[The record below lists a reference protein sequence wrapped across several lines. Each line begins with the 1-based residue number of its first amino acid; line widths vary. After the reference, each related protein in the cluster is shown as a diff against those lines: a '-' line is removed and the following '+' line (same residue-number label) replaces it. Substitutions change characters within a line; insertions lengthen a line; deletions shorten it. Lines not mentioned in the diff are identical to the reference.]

1 MAIVDLFSKRQKR
14 QRGDVR
20 DGYVYDSVPEALRV
34 QIWQLIENA
43 SSIYTYP
50 AESNLYKPVVNILR
64 REYGTSHLL
73 EPNSRIQDFRTEL
86 EEFFL
91 TETDALKV
99 LDVVE
104 LCFSTIHLAKQEG
117 LHSVPWFISAIR
129 PKRAE
134 TQRQPR
140 ASDAIEEFNERFSDA
155 IKELNARFLE
165 HGIGYEFSNNKIIRI
180 DSKFVHAEVVKPAL
194 TIVDKKRYH
203 GVQDE
208 FLKAHE
214 HYRHGNYKESLNECS
229 KAFESMLKTICDKR
243 KWKYGKRASAKNL
256 IDICLKKELVPSF
269 WQSHFSSLVSMLEGG
284 IPTARNQ
291 LSAHGQGT
299 TPTSV
304 PKYLVGYALHM
315 TASVIVFLEGADK
328 EKK

>member
-1 MAIVDLFSKRQKR
+1 MAIVDIFSKRQKR
-14 QRGDVR
+14 QRGDVP
-20 DGYVYDSVPEALRV
+20 DVLVYDSVPEALRV
-34 QIWQLIENA
+34 QIWQLIEDACSYSMYA
-43 SSIYTYP
+43 SRV
-50 AESNLYKPVVNILR
+50 ESSLYKPVVDILR
-64 REYGTSHLL
+64 REYGTFHLL
-73 EPNSRIQDFRTEL
+73 GPNGRSQDFRNEL
-86 EEFFL
+86 AAFFL
-91 TETDALKV
+91 TETDAKKV

-104 LCFSTIHLAKQEG
+104 LCFSKLHLAELKG
-117 LHSVPWFISAIR
+117 HHLLRLA
-129 PKRAE
+129 RARDRANFE
-134 TQRQPR
+134 HTRIALPHWQQPR
-140 ASDAIEEFNERFSDA
+140 ASDAIED
-155 IKELNARFLE
+155 LNARFLE
-165 HGIGYEFSNNKIIRI
+165 HGIGYEFSNNKIIPI

-208 FLKAHE
+208 FLRAHE

-243 KWKYGKRASAKNL
+243 KWQYDKRASAKNL

-269 WQSHFSSLVSMLEGG
+269 WQSHFSSLVNMLESG
-284 IPTARNQ
+284 IPTGRNQ

-304 PKYLVGYALHM
+304 PRYLVGYVLHM
-315 TASVIVFLEGADK
+315 TASTIVFLEGADK